1 MSSDS
6 LIRPSCLGVGVEV
19 EVGLG
24 LGARVGVGV
33 RARDGALSLTL
44 TKRVMKKPTPTTIE
58 AMRGFLKKGEK
69 ATPGQG

>member
-1 MSSDS
+1 MSSDE
-6 LIRPSCLGVGVEV
+6 LMRPS
-19 EVGLG
+19 
-24 LGARVGVGV
+24 
-33 RARDGALSLTL
+33 L